1 MKRVFLCLSHCELYI
16 RVWLS
21 QLQEK
26 LWNLTRFQK
35 YRAPNECR
43 ANSPTLLFLYY
54 RHKIAESQ
62 LYPFHIYRGKLL
74 ESFGLEIKA
83 YPIDSW
89 RRPSAT
95 ESFQPKVIMIQTNF
109 HINLQDL
116 ASTCAQLKVHYP
128 KARMIF
134 FDWFAGSDLRFAST
148 VEPFIDHYV
157 KKTIFVDIDQYRA
170 SYFGDT
176 NLMDYYGHLY
186 QCQHERQQY
195 EVPRTIDEGL
205 VLGVGF
211 IYAPRLHSLFSWS
224 ALPKSHRPIDLNA
237 RFATHGCEWYSAMRS
252 AALGKAKGLRAG
264 YTVAYGPLPLAK
276 YLRELGCSK
285 ITFSPFG
292 YGEVCWRDYESMAL
306 GSLLIKPDM
315 SHLEVNPDIF
325 IPYETYIPL
334 AWDFSDFDEKVIH
347 YLNSPVERLRITRNA
362 FDIGHQFVRQ
372 ENFIDYVKDMI

>member
-1 MKRVFLCLSHCELYI
+1 MNRLCFLLSCCGLYL

-21 QLQEK
+21 QLQEN
-26 LWNLTRFQK
+26 LWNLTKFIK

-43 ANSPTLLFLYY
+43 PNSPTLLFLYY
-54 RHKIAESQ
+54 RHKIADSQ
-62 LYPFHIYRGKLL
+62 LYAFHIYREQLL
-74 ESFGLEIKA
+74 KSFGLELIA

-89 RRPSAT
+89 GCPVVT
-95 ESFQPKVIMIQTNF
+95 ELFQPKVIMIQPNF
-109 HINLQDL
+109 HIDVQDL
-116 ASTCAQLKVHYP
+116 ADTCAQIKAHYP
-128 KARMIF
+128 KARLIF
-134 FDWFAGSDLRFAST
+134 FDWFAPSDLRFAST
-148 VEPFIDHYV
+148 VEPFIDLYV

-176 NLMDYYGHLY
+176 NLMDYYGHLF

-195 EVPRTIDEGL
+195 EVPRTIDKGL

-211 IYAPRLHSLFSWS
+211 ISAPYLHSLFSWS
-224 ALPKSHRPIDLNA
+224 KPSNCHRPIDLNA

-252 AALGKAKGLRAG
+252 AALSKAKGLRAG
-264 YTVAYGPLPLAK
+264 YAVAHGSLPLAK

-292 YGEVCWRDYESMAL
+292 YGEVCWRDYEAMAL

-315 SHLEVNPDIF
+315 GHLEVSPDIF

-362 FDIGHQFVRQ
+362 FDIGHQYVRQ
-372 ENFIDYVKDMI
+372 GSFIDYVKDLI

>member
-1 MKRVFLCLSHCELYI
+1 MNKKFFWLSHCGLYI

-26 LWNLTRFQK
+26 LWNLIRFQK
-35 YRAPNECR
+35 YRAPTECLH
-43 ANSPTLLFLYY
+43 NFPTLLFLYC
-54 RHKIAESQ
+54 RHKIPESQ
-62 LYPFHIYRGKLL
+62 LYPFHIYREELL
-74 ESFGLEIKA
+74 KTFGLQLKA

-89 RRPSAT
+89 RCSSVK
-95 ESFQPKVIMIQTNF
+95 ESFQPKVIMIQTQF
-109 HINLQDL
+109 YIDVQDL
-116 ASTCAQLKVHYP
+116 ADTCAQIKAHYP
-128 KARMIF
+128 KARLIF
-134 FDWFAGSDLRFAST
+134 FDWFAPSDLRFAST
-148 VEPFIDHYV
+148 VEPFIDLYV

-186 QCQHERQQY
+186 QCQHETQQY
-195 EVPRTIDEGL
+195 EVPRTIDKGL

-211 IYAPRLHSLFSWS
+211 VSAPYLHSLFSWS
-224 ALPKSHRPIDLNA
+224 KPPNGNRPIDLNA
-237 RFATHGCEWYSAMRS
+237 RFDTNGSEWYSAMRS
-252 AALGKAKGLRAG
+252 AALSKAKGLRVG
-264 YTVAYGPLPLAK
+264 YAVTHGSLPLVK

-292 YGEVCWRDYESMAL
+292 YGEVCWRDYEAMAL

-315 SHLEVNPDIF
+315 DHLEVNPDMF
-325 IPYETYIPL
+325 IPYDTYIPL

-347 YLNSPVERLRITRNA
+347 YLNSPVERLRITKNA

-372 ENFIDYVKDMI
+372 GNFIDHVKDLV